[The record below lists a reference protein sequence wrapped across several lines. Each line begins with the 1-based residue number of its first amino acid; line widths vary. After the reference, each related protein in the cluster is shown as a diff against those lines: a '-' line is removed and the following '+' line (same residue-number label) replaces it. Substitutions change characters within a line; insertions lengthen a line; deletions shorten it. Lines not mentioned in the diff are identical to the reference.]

1 MRRER
6 AGYSVWQ
13 LGRVIPALL
22 VAVLLMDV
30 ALRFVSI
37 DPLTFRA
44 WEALERN
51 RPPGAAFEP
60 NRRYYNARSYGDLA
74 ARGNFRELRQ
84 YRPDLFTTDALGY
97 RNPPPVLNA
106 EVSAILAGDSFT
118 VGSGVSDNET
128 LSSTLNRLG
137 DCVVYNAG
145 GDADR
150 IVPDEILAVARRLH
164 MRNRLVIRVYAERSW
179 VPVPA
184 VGRGM
189 VARTLVARMPAE
201 VRRLVGRLRGLVGV
215 SPLQILTGRV
225 MKVVADDRI
234 FPNRYADNV
243 IRATLYNGDTMLFLP
258 DEVDNFYRRREIA
271 LDNWRWLRDEL
282 GKARVD
288 LLVVLVPNK
297 YTVYRSFLV
306 DQRPGGQ
313 GADYLDRLERA
324 LRAGGIPVLNLTPV
338 LSAEAARRV
347 KHREYL
353 YWLDDIHWNALG
365 IALGAAVIREHWPLN
380 EASCGT
386 TLSRVDTS
394 TTLPRSPGRRGL
406 AVTVPPDQAP

>member
-1 MRRER
+1 
-6 AGYSVWQ
+6 
-13 LGRVIPALL
+13 
-22 VAVLLMDV
+22 
-30 ALRFVSI
+30 
-37 DPLTFRA
+37 
-44 WEALERN
+44 
-51 RPPGAAFEP
+51 
-60 NRRYYNARSYGDLA
+60 
-74 ARGNFRELRQ
+74 
-84 YRPDLFTTDALGY
+84 
-97 RNPPPVLNA
+97 
-106 EVSAILAGDSFT
+106 
-118 VGSGVSDNET
+118 
-128 LSSTLNRLG
+128 
-137 DCVVYNAG
+137 
-145 GDADR
+145 
-150 IVPDEILAVARRLH
+150 
-164 MRNRLVIRVYAERSW
+164 
-179 VPVPA
+179 
-184 VGRGM
+184 
-189 VARTLVARMPAE
+189 MPAE

-380 EASCGT
+380 EASCST
-386 TLSRVDTS
+386 TLSWGN
-394 TTLPRSPGRRGL
+394 TLRSQAVQKPG
-406 AVTVPPDQAP
+406 DQAPQHRP